1 MAVKRTP
8 DMVRPPTQEEVRA
21 AVMLSKTFLKAAHPE
36 PVKTIRRTVE
46 PPGRIDMRRRT
57 AAKHQKQQHV
67 PVTAKQ
73 YKRIVLDY
81 APPFRKKLAFGGDI
95 SGSMGGAQ
103 EPLGVARYILTEA
116 MDRVDGQ
123 TAAVLFG
130 LNAHPI
136 QKVGQKVRQ
145 VEVYGAYDGHENY
158 VEAFSM
164 LDGALN
170 LIDGDGAR
178 LLVMV
183 TDGHFNLPE
192 AVDYAEITMDMC
204 RTAGVGVLW
213 VNVSG
218 YFARSDAYGHGS
230 IVEAHNLSPVQFAQV
245 IGQAVTEEFR
255 KASRVAA

>member
-1 MAVKRTP
+1 VKRAP
-8 DMVRPPTQEEVRA
+8 EMVRPPTTEEIRG
-21 AVMLSKTFLKAAHPE
+21 AVMLSQAFLKAVHPE
-36 PVKTIRRTVE
+36 PTRTIRRTVE

-73 YKRIVLDY
+73 YKRTVQEY
-81 APPFRKKLAFGGDI
+81 APTFRKKLAIMGDI

-103 EPLGVARYILTEA
+103 EPLGVARWMLTEA
-116 MDRVDGQ
+116 MSRVGGQ

-130 LNAHPI
+130 HNAHPI
-136 QKVGQKVRQ
+136 QKVGQKVKQ

-158 VEAFSM
+158 AEAFSM
-164 LDGALN
+164 LDGALD

-178 LLVMV
+178 LLVCI

-192 AVDYAEITMDMC
+192 AVDYAELTMDMC

-218 YFARSDAYGHGS
+218 YFARGDAYGHGS
-230 IVEAHNLSPVQFAQV
+230 IVEAHNLTPVQFAQV
-245 IGQAVTEEFR
+245 IGKAVSEEFR